1 MSQLINYWKSVG
13 SDSEPEKLIEARMAE
28 VLKEISD
35 MSQLINYWKS
45 VGSEPK
51 KLIEARM
58 AEVLKGISK
67 ENIPETFLGVLKKEI
82 IPSELLPLF
91 KKKARELLE

>member
-1 MSQLINYWKSVG
+1 
-13 SDSEPEKLIEARMAE
+13 
-28 VLKEISD
+28 